1 MNLVRYLLI
10 LISGFLAAAS
20 FSQVDSLTYGISSD
34 IPGRGL
40 RLSAIAIPS
49 GSVHA
54 ISPVQTL
61 FKPSA
66 CGRAIDPVAHVF
78 YYLADTV
85 LLAFNLMTG
94 EQNMELPLALPGRSV
109 ARGISFSFRDSMI
122 YFLAVNP
129 GAESVRLMRTD
140 PVNGETILLSDSSLA
155 GSFDPLCGSAIDPA
169 RGVLYFKTQH
179 DTTDFII
186 GADLQTG
193 QMICN
198 IPLDLPAI
206 QVFGPMEFHC
216 GDSSLYG
223 LAGNLSSGRKL
234 AKLDPADGSF
244 RILSRF
250 NVADT
255 LLNEFATIDPF
266 TGIFYFEAIDHTLRG
281 VDLASGDLVSM
292 FPVLPVTG
300 TYFTGFLFNHNCY
313 SHGPSAIKDPSK
325 GETFR
330 IFPNP
335 FRERFSAF
343 SPFPLMSIEI
353 SDLRGRTV
361 CTKLLSGEREFLG
374 DLSYLPAGIY
384 IARLRT
390 EAKTACIKII
400 KLSDVEASH

>member
-1 MNLVRYLLI
+1 MNLVRSLLI
-10 LISGFLAAAS
+10 LFSGFLAAAS
-20 FSQVDSLTYGISSD
+20 FSQIDSLTYGISSD
-34 IPGRGL
+34 IPGPGL
-40 RLSAIAIPS
+40 RLSAIAIPD

-61 FKPSA
+61 LNPSA

-78 YYLADTV
+78 YYLADNV
-85 LLAFNLMTG
+85 LLAFNLVTG
-94 EQNMELPLALPGRSV
+94 DLDMELPLALPGRSV
-109 ARGISFSFRDSMI
+109 ARGIAFSYRDSLI
-122 YFLAVNP
+122 YFLAVDP
-129 GAESVRLMRTD
+129 GAEDVRLMRTD
-140 PVNGETILLSDSSLA
+140 PRNGETTLLSASSLA
-155 GSFDPLCGSAIDPA
+155 GGFDPLCGSAIDA
-169 RGVLYFKTQH
+169 VRGVFYFKTQH
-179 DTTDFII
+179 DSVDFII
-186 GADLQTG
+186 GVDLHTG

-198 IPLDLPAI
+198 ITMALSASKI
-206 QVFGPMEFHC
+206 FGPMEFHC

-234 AKLDPADGSF
+234 AKLNPADGSF

-266 TGIFYFEAIDHTLRG
+266 AGIFYFEAIDHTLRG

-292 FPVLPVTG
+292 FPILPVTG

-335 FRERFSAF
+335 LRERFSAF
-343 SPFPLMSIEI
+343 SPFPVMSIEI

-361 CTKLLSGEREFLG
+361 YTKMLSGEREFRG

-390 EAKTACIKII
+390 ESKTACIKII
-400 KLSDVEASH
+400 KLSDVEANH